1 MIQMQNIKTG
11 EKILIKDKR
20 QLKLFLK
27 FKYAIAPK
35 NVTPL
40 INRKGYAIKR
50 FSRKIRC

>member
-1 MIQMQNIKTG
+1 MIQLQNIKTG
-11 EKILIKDKR
+11 EKILINDKR

-40 INRKGYAIKR
+40 INRNKPYKGTWLIKY
-50 FSRKIRC
+50 I